1 MQSSF
6 NTLVRPAFS
15 YATNIR
21 LFAIFAAFQRQDSKF
36 KFRLG
41 LGLAVLSNVL
51 FGMLYLYSSWL
62 APLSGTQVFLWRM
75 VMMWFGLAGVMAVTH
90 NFGEF
95 KQFIVALNKRQWLVL
110 LLPTPVLASQFW
122 LFMWAPLN
130 HQAINVAMGYFLFP
144 LMMVLV
150 GCIFFKERLNGLQW
164 MAVGLAIFGVVM
176 QIWQVGSISWAT
188 AWVCLTYPI
197 YYGVRR
203 WQGVPALFGLFV
215 DLSIIAPVALGY
227 LLWQQSSLTVVFG
240 SVSLL
245 VLLIGLGAVSTFA
258 MQSNLKASALLP
270 VNLFGMLS
278 YLEPALLF
286 VLSVL
291 FMHETLTQEAL
302 YSFGLIWLAIAV
314 MMGNIVLEQKKFK
327 AVKKLS

>member
-1 MQSSF
+1 M
-6 NTLVRPAFS
+6 P
-15 YATNIR
+15 IR
-21 LFAIFAAFQRQDSKF
+21 
-36 KFRLG
+36 
-41 LGLAVLSNVL
+41 
-51 FGMLYLYSSWL
+51 
-62 APLSGTQVFLWRM
+62 
-75 VMMWFGLAGVMAVTH
+75 
-90 NFGEF
+90 
-95 KQFIVALNKRQWLVL
+95 
-110 LLPTPVLASQFW
+110 
-122 LFMWAPLN
+122 
-130 HQAINVAMGYFLFP
+130 
-144 LMMVLV
+144 
-150 GCIFFKERLNGLQW
+150 
-164 MAVGLAIFGVVM
+164 
-176 QIWQVGSISWAT
+176 AT

-240 SVSLL
+240 SASLL